1 MPGVGVVHAD
11 ECQSI
16 QPPADAA
23 ALIYQQSGTGVGEK
37 LSPGVVFLECPIS
50 VLMGAENRPDPER
63 SAQWFEVPQEALNHY
78 WIAPFRHEIP
88 SDDDEARFG
97 FGQQRENLALSPSVL
112 DDMEVREMRDYQAVK
127 FRRQGV
133 EPCVVSGNLEPIR
146 LDERD
151 VDEEEKEEREDNE
164 RAPDGPR
171 EPGPHERSNR
181 PSCNSSAR
189 VKGIG

>member
-1 MPGVGVVHAD
+1 V
-11 ECQSI
+11 
-16 QPPADAA
+16 
-23 ALIYQQSGTGVGEK
+23 
-37 LSPGVVFLECPIS
+37 LS
-50 VLMGAENRPDPER
+50 
-63 SAQWFEVPQEALNHY
+63 
-78 WIAPFRHEIP
+78 AP
-88 SDDDEARFG
+88 
-97 FGQQRENLALSPSVL
+97 VL
-112 DDMEVREMRDYQAVK
+112 DDMKVSEMRNHQAVK
-127 FRRQGV
+127 FRREGV
-133 EPCVVSGNLEPIR
+133 EPCVVAGNFEPIR